1 MSVCCVRFSFNFD
14 LFLSNLWTGFTNG
27 DFMLH
32 CIVFEFKGV
41 FQSSQIAIL
50 YQVMNVLEQNAGNI
64 LVNISKSFKSS
75 INSYDWAI
83 IHQWHLQCSYVTQMW
98 WCNNLNIQF
107 ELLCIGS
114 VQLDLFIFPNDRWA
128 LSSVPVLFRF
138 KNRKFVVKLWN
149 GSLLNDSVILVSSQI
164 QLTIPILLRSYDH
177 DGQKNILWSIPFWI
191 NNPNDDHRYTRWLL
205 LLFYSRIFNF
215 I

>member
-1 MSVCCVRFSFNFD
+1 
-14 LFLSNLWTGFTNG
+14 
-27 DFMLH
+27 MLH

-191 NNPNDDHRYTRWLL
+191 NNPNDDHIYTRWLL